1 MGSFQASMLEA
12 FQSLREELA
21 VKKPAEVDPSPHASK
36 AGPSSNIAAHLD
48 LPPPRS
54 STNAQSEAMDVDV
67 GPALPPRLVL
77 NQSTLDQYVAP
88 SEAIPKDSSYSHKK
102 QSHRQT
108 VAPSSASDQLD
119 EDSDEPRIHPRPK
132 KHSDKS
138 KHKSRSRYVSSSK
151 EDHSPVARHRSSKP
165 SRTQPSGAASD
176 QDLPQHDPDPPYYRE
191 VALSDIPSQYSE
203 EVDTFR
209 RILSLP
215 DPRDSTPRS
224 STSVLGLDDEKG
236 RQELR
241 PRGPSSILPLS
252 SVIKDA
258 FDKFQHDFKAANL
271 SEGKY
276 VKPPPSTSKW
286 YKVGQP
292 TFQDKIQELNTD
304 FAKICI
310 TPRPPGAPVAKVPL
324 PVLKELEHQARQNI
338 STLNFTAAFA
348 KTSSSC
354 NASLEKCQHSI
365 KSTVKKIKS
374 QIQKGAN
381 PEKAAKRG
389 YEEVA
394 EYLDFW
400 NKTVLVQ
407 HRALTC
413 LSKSLAHILQREL
426 YSMANT
432 GLLRR
437 EAEMT
442 LLHPQLG
449 ETRRQELRNSSFWD
463 SSLFESQL
471 VKEGE
476 DFLLKKG
483 TSKDSQ
489 GFAPYQNKPFRGPH
503 KKRGS
508 YRKRPYGGNTSQSS
522 NQSFPSGRGKSNFR
536 GSRGRFRPH
545 NRGRGRGNP
554 LLNDFSKASLSPPVG
569 SHLRSFKRDWLINK
583 CSQNVLNIITN
594 GYVLPFCSKPNLI
607 RFPLILSEYKA
618 QQKDQALATCIQSLL
633 SKNAIERVENV
644 KSLGF
649 YSRLFLVPKPHQRW
663 RPVID
668 LSRLNTFLHVE
679 KFKMETP
686 ESIRTSLVP
695 GEWVSLI
702 DLSDAYLHIP
712 IHPNSRKYLRFCYK
726 AQVFQFTSLPFGLAT
741 APQVFTMIVKK

>member
-1 MGSFQASMLEA
+1 MGEGDGDSFTGSNADLESAADNLFTSPPPRPQPLAFTSLSLKTPAKSVPPTPGTALQQKIQKNIEKSLGDSLNIHLQQQMGSFQASMLEA
-12 FQSLREELA
+12 FQSLQKKLTTKKKAKVESSFHVSKPGTSSGNA
-21 VKKPAEVDPSPHASK
+21 V
-36 AGPSSNIAAHLD
+36 NLD

-54 STNAQSEAMDVDV
+54 STNVPTEAMDVDY

-77 NQSTLDQYVAP
+77 NQQDTSDQYAVP
-88 SEAIPKDSSYSHKK
+88 SEVPPKEVSYSHKK
-102 QSHRQT
+102 HSHRQP
-108 VAPSSASDQLD
+108 VDPGSAWDQLN
-119 EDSDEPRIHPRPK
+119 EDSNEPRIPSSRPK

-138 KHKSRSRYVSSSK
+138 KHKSRCRYVSSSSG
-151 EDHSPVARHRSSKP
+151 EDQSPAARHRA
-165 SRTQPSGAASD
+165 QPSGAVSG
-176 QDLPQHDPDPPYYRE
+176 QDLPQHDPDPPCYRE
-191 VALSDIPSQYSE
+191 VALSDMPTQYAE

-215 DPRDSTPRS
+215 DPRESMPRS

-271 SEGKY
+271 AEGKY
-276 VKPPPSTSKW
+276 IKPPPSTSKW
-286 YKVGQP
+286 YRVGQP
-292 TFQDKIQELNTD
+292 CFQDKIQELNTD

-310 TPRPPGAPVAKVPL
+310 TPKPFGAPIVKVPL

-365 KSTVKKIKS
+365 KSTVKIKS

-394 EYLDFW
+394 EYMDFW
-400 NKTVLVQ
+400 NKTVLIQ

-413 LSKSLAHILQREL
+413 LNKSQAHILQREL

-432 GLLRR
+432 GLLRL
-437 EAEMT
+437 EAEKT
-442 LLHPQLG
+442 LFQPQLG
-449 ETRRQELRNSSFWD
+449 ETRRQELRNLSFWD
-463 SSLFESQL
+463 PSLFESQL

-489 GFAPYQNKPFRGPH
+489 GFAPYQNKPFCGPH

-508 YRKRPYGGNTSQSS
+508 YRKRPYGGTSSESS
-522 NQSFPSGRGKSNFR
+522 NQSFSSGRGKPNFR

-545 NRGRGRGNP
+545 NSGRGRGNP
-554 LLNDFSKASLSPPVG
+554 S
-569 SHLRSFKRDWLINK
+569 
-583 CSQNVLNIITN
+583 SQ
-594 GYVLPFCSKPNLI
+594 
-607 RFPLILSEYKA
+607 
-618 QQKDQALATCIQSLL
+618 
-633 SKNAIERVENV
+633 
-644 KSLGF
+644 
-649 YSRLFLVPKPHQRW
+649 
-663 RPVID
+663 
-668 LSRLNTFLHVE
+668 
-679 KFKMETP
+679 
-686 ESIRTSLVP
+686 
-695 GEWVSLI
+695 
-702 DLSDAYLHIP
+702 
-712 IHPNSRKYLRFCYK
+712 
-726 AQVFQFTSLPFGLAT
+726 
-741 APQVFTMIVKK
+741 

>member
-1 MGSFQASMLEA
+1 M
-12 FQSLREELA
+12 
-21 VKKPAEVDPSPHASK
+21 
-36 AGPSSNIAAHLD
+36 I
-48 LPPPRS
+48 
-54 STNAQSEAMDVDV
+54 
-67 GPALPPRLVL
+67 
-77 NQSTLDQYVAP
+77 
-88 SEAIPKDSSYSHKK
+88 
-102 QSHRQT
+102 QT
-108 VAPSSASDQLD
+108 
-119 EDSDEPRIHPRPK
+119 
-132 KHSDKS
+132 
-138 KHKSRSRYVSSSK
+138 
-151 EDHSPVARHRSSKP
+151 
-165 SRTQPSGAASD
+165 
-176 QDLPQHDPDPPYYRE
+176 PPYYRE
-191 VALSDIPSQYSE
+191 VALSDMPSQYSE

-215 DPRDSTPRS
+215 DPRESMPRS

-286 YKVGQP
+286 YYCPTCREAAKGDDPCVIFETPCQICTSFSDEQLQKIQNRKCYLKKQKAATSSKDDELDLLGEGDGDSFTGSNADHECAADKP

-310 TPRPPGAPVAKVPL
+310 TPRPPGAPVARVPL

-365 KSTVKKIKS
+365 KSTIKKIKS

-381 PEKAAKRG
+381 TEKAAKRG

-394 EYLDFW
+394 D
-400 NKTVLVQ
+400 KTVLVQ
-407 HRALTC
+407 HRALTR

-432 GLLRR
+432 GLLRH

-449 ETRRQELRNSSFWD
+449 ETRRQELRNSSFWGP
-463 SSLFESQL
+463 SLFESQL

-522 NQSFPSGRGKSNFR
+522 NQSFPSGRGKPNFR

-554 LLNDFSKASLSPPVG
+554 P
-569 SHLRSFKRDWLINK
+569 
-583 CSQNVLNIITN
+583 SQ
-594 GYVLPFCSKPNLI
+594 
-607 RFPLILSEYKA
+607 
-618 QQKDQALATCIQSLL
+618 
-633 SKNAIERVENV
+633 
-644 KSLGF
+644 
-649 YSRLFLVPKPHQRW
+649 
-663 RPVID
+663 
-668 LSRLNTFLHVE
+668 
-679 KFKMETP
+679 
-686 ESIRTSLVP
+686 
-695 GEWVSLI
+695 
-702 DLSDAYLHIP
+702 
-712 IHPNSRKYLRFCYK
+712 
-726 AQVFQFTSLPFGLAT
+726 
-741 APQVFTMIVKK
+741 